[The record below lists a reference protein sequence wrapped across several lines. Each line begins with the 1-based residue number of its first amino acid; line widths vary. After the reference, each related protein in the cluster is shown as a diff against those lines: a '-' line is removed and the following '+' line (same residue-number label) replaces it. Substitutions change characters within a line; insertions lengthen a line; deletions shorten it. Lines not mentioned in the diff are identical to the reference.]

1 MTSTEAE
8 NEATDRPAHATSA
21 LAVFRLAFPIAGLL
35 LAALYVEST
44 YGRIRLSNLYYP
56 YFVISVLSILTL
68 IVFANE
74 IRSLIGH
81 QSELGFKQSARRSLT
96 EWRRSIGFA
105 FVAIVYIW
113 LIEPVGFFIATAV
126 GMVSVMVVGG
136 RRDPLWISIVTGII
150 LVFVYVMFIQVMG
163 LRPPQGPL
171 GI

>member
-8 NEATDRPAHATSA
+8 NEATDRPAHATGT

-56 YFVISVLSILTL
+56 YFVIGVLSLLTL
-68 IVFANE
+68 VVLVNE
-74 IRSLIGH
+74 VRALVSH
-81 QSELGFKQSARRSLT
+81 QSELGFKQSARRSII

-105 FVAIVYIW
+105 FVAIAYIW
-113 LIEPVGFFIATAV
+113 LIEPIGFFIATAI
-126 GMVSVMVVGG
+126 GMVGVMVVGG

-150 LVFVYVMFIQVMG
+150 LVFVYVMFVQIMG
-163 LRPPQGPL
+163 LQPPQGPL